1 MKLEV
6 KRADYAKDKDVLHD
20 IRTRVF
26 MLELA
31 VTLEEE
37 LDGLDES
44 AIHVIAYADGKPV
57 GTARMVEL
65 ETGGAKLGRMAV
77 LKAYRKKGAGTL
89 MLKKLIEMAR
99 AMGMKELEVDARL
112 KALPF
117 YEALGFVP
125 EGPVFMDARMEHRK
139 MRLKF

>member
-6 KRADYAKDKDVLHD
+6 KRAIYAKDKDAIHD

-26 MLELA
+26 MLELS

-44 AIHVIAYADGKPV
+44 AMHVIAYANGRPV
-57 GTARMVEL
+57 GTARLVEL
-65 ETGGAKLGRMAV
+65 ENGGGKIGRMAM
-77 LKAYRKKGAGTL
+77 LKEYRKKGAGTL
-89 MLKKLIEMAR
+89 MLKKLVEMAR
-99 AMGMKELEVDARL
+99 AMGMRGLETDARV

-139 MRLKF
+139 MRMKL